1 MSASHPTRDVVY
13 VFSNGSLACTRPDG
27 AVWGMPRRIELALF
41 AAGYICINMVYHFG
55 IEYHRSYSP
64 QEIAITLNAHSDQ
77 RNSTGTSS
85 ANTQSVIVVT
95 PDAAEN
101 FAFNYTEDLWERVG
115 LANNATIQATKRPN
129 LQHAV
134 HSVSVRDIFTE
145 NVTKAMHSLKTRLM
159 RNTPE
164 GNEDRILF
172 FDMMATL
179 NKSDIARATASTV
192 TRKLAL
198 GLSSVSSTTGVVV
211 PAIVSNSS
219 KRKSTSVGCGSR
231 AKK

>member
-1 MSASHPTRDVVY
+1 MY

-55 IEYHRSYSP
+55 KEYHRSYSP

-77 RNSTGTSS
+77 RNSTVTSNS
-85 ANTQSVIVVT
+85 AHTQSVIVVT
-95 PDAAEN
+95 PDAAESY
-101 FAFNYTEDLWERVG
+101 AFNFTEDLWDRVG
-115 LANNATIQATKRPN
+115 LASNSTVQATKRPN

-134 HSVSVRDIFTE
+134 HISSVRDIFTE
-145 NVTKAMHSLKTRLM
+145 NVTKAIHSLKTRLM

-172 FDMMATL
+172 FDMMASL
-179 NKSDIARATASTV
+179 NKSDIARATATTA

-198 GLSSVSSTTGVVV
+198 GLSSVTDSATGIVV
-211 PAIVSNSS
+211 PAMVSNSS
-219 KRKSTSVGCGSR
+219 KRKSTSGGCGSR
-231 AKK
+231 RAKK

>member
-1 MSASHPTRDVVY
+1 MY

-55 IEYHRSYSP
+55 KEYHRSYSP

-77 RNSTGTSS
+77 RNSTVTSNS
-85 ANTQSVIVVT
+85 ANTHHHQSVIVVT
-95 PDAAEN
+95 PDAAES
-101 FAFNYTEDLWERVG
+101 FAFNFTEDLWDRVG
-115 LANNATIQATKRPN
+115 LASNSTVQATKRPN

-134 HSVSVRDIFTE
+134 HTSSVRDIFTE
-145 NVTKAMHSLKTRLM
+145 NVTKAIHSLKTRLM
-159 RNTPE
+159 RNTPD
-164 GNEDRILF
+164 GNEDRIVF
-172 FDMMATL
+172 FDMMASL
-179 NKSDIARATASTV
+179 NKSDVARATASTA

-198 GLSSVSSTTGVVV
+198 GLSSVTADSATGIVV
-211 PAIVSNSS
+211 PAMVSNSS
-219 KRKSTSVGCGSR
+219 KRKSTFGGRGSR

>member
-1 MSASHPTRDVVY
+1 VY

-55 IEYHRSYSP
+55 REYHRSYSP

-77 RNSTGTSS
+77 RNSNSTSS
-85 ANTQSVIVVT
+85 ARAQSIIVVT
-95 PDAAEN
+95 PDAAES
-101 FAFNYTEDLWERVG
+101 FAFNFTEDLWDRVG
-115 LANNATIQATKRPN
+115 LANNPIIHALKRPN

-134 HSVSVRDIFTE
+134 HTSSVREIFTE

-159 RNTPE
+159 RNTSE
-164 GNEDRILF
+164 GDEDRIIF
-172 FDMMATL
+172 FDMMASL
-179 NKSDIARATASTV
+179 NKSDIARAIASTV

-219 KRKSTSVGCGSR
+219 KRKSASVGCGSR
-231 AKK
+231 AKKK